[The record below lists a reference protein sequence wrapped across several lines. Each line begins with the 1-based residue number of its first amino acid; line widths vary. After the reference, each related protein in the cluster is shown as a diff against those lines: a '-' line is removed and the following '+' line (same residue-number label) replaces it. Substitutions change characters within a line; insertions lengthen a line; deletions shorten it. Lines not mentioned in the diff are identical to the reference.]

1 MAKLESILDTVGD
14 ILVLKEVTIYEFK
27 PTEDMELLEVAS
39 FSSTDYR
46 PLVSVL
52 IILTNFSLNWIM
64 DLFKYVPLVPLQFNY
79 GNFSYS

>member
-27 PTEDMELLEVAS
+27 PIEDMELLEVTS
-39 FSSTDYR
+39 FSSTDYL

-52 IILTNFSLNWIM
+52 IILTNFSLNWTK
-64 DLFKYVPLVPLQFNY
+64 DLFKYVQRVPLQFNY